1 MINVIAVAK
10 VTTEAE
16 ADNSYRS
23 NSSHI
28 FTIHEIPNSIRK
40 KRLQKF
46 LLSVFLQGR
55 SFVLISQMPIEMF
68 IVIEKDT
75 KK

>member
-28 FTIHEIPNSIRK
+28 FTIHEIPNTYTKKKITKISFVRFSARK
-40 KRLQKF
+40 KFCTYITNAYRNVYCNRK
-46 LLSVFLQGR
+46 R
-55 SFVLISQMPIEMF
+55 H
-68 IVIEKDT
+68 
-75 KK
+75 